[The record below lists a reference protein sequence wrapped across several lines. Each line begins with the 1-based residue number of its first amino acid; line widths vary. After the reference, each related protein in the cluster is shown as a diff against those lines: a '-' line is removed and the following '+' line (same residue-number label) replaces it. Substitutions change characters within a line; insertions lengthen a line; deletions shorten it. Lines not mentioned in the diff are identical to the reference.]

1 MYFSIRTHI
10 FQKPSNWTFKIGTY
24 YCIQFMSH
32 QNFVFKKK
40 KKRVATLVTN
50 EKEGMI
56 ILHNHF

>member
-1 MYFSIRTHI
+1 MYFSICIHS
-10 FQKPSNWTFKIGTY
+10 FQNSSNWTFKIGTD

-32 QNFVFKKK
+32 QNLVFKKN
-40 KKRVATLVTN
+40 KRIAPLVTD